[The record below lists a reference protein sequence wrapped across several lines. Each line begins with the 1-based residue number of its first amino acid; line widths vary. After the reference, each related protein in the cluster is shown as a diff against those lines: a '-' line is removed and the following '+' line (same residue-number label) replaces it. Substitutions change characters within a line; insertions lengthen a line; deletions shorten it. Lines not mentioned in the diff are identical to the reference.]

1 MQTLRAM
8 VKRKM
13 ATSSC
18 CVLSP
23 PACNKSIVDI
33 KFHIDKI
40 LYFLDSFGWLADVY
54 VSVTIS
60 FSLHFLYFN
69 FKVLETPCKDC
80 NIMNTNLFS
89 TCRYLRIFLNTII
102 VHSKK
107 DIELAIMFSFGVF

>member
-1 MQTLRAM
+1 MYILFTFYFFLSIRLLQTLRAM

-69 FKVLETPCKDC
+69 FKVLETPCKDYDHEP
-80 NIMNTNLFS
+80 F
-89 TCRYLRIFLNTII
+89 
-102 VHSKK
+102 
-107 DIELAIMFSFGVF
+107 